1 MSRGRAVAG
10 TVLTAGLA
18 AAAARAV
25 YAGLARRPPGGAA
38 TWTRVNHRGEPVS
51 LLAGSP
57 RWLTRVH
64 VAVPPGGRRD
74 SAA

>member
-1 MSRGRAVAG
+1 MSRRQRVAG
-10 TVLTAGLA
+10 TVITAGLA

-51 LLAGSP
+51 LLAGP
-57 RWLTRVH
+57 AL
-64 VAVPPGGRRD
+64 AAAAPPGGRRA
-74 SAA
+74 SPA